1 MQFLLAFKN
10 KRPVPGLQND
20 LQLFAATEELD
31 AGVLTRQVI
40 VSDDTAMDILGPLQ
54 GLDWRRKFFSTTCPS
69 DHNWWSRTWTVLD
82 WSSRPGKSIAYVSIS
97 EWLSHQSKKY
107 I

>member
-40 VSDDTAMDILGPLQ
+40 VSDDTAMEEKILFNNVPL
-54 GLDWRRKFFSTTCPS
+54 GS
-69 DHNWWSRTWTVLD
+69 
-82 WSSRPGKSIAYVSIS
+82 
-97 EWLSHQSKKY
+97 
-107 I
+107 